1 MNKLLK
7 NIKIKNII
15 GEFPSCVSSVCSDSR
30 LVEKN
35 SLFVA
40 IKGTKLDGHD
50 HIEGAIE
57 KGCSVVVCEQLP
69 ANLISDVCYVQV
81 ADSALAISV
90 LASNF
95 YDNPSEK
102 LKLVGVTGT
111 NGKTTIVTLLYNL
124 FTSLGYCCG
133 LLSTVHNIVD
143 KEVIPSTHTTPDPV
157 SLNKL
162 LARMVDN
169 GCEYCFMEVS
179 SHSVVQK
186 RISGLTFCGGIFT
199 NITHDHLDYHKTF
212 VNYIAAKKAFFTMLP
227 ADAFAVVN
235 ADDRNGLL
243 MVENSKAKVY
253 TYSIRGMADF
263 HAKLLEMKIDGTLAR
278 INNGEE
284 FWMALPG
291 EFNASNQLAVFAA
304 ASLLSVDKYELMV
317 KLSMIKGAKGRFEVV
332 KNSCNKNVVVDYAH
346 TPDALKN
353 ILSTVCE
360 LADGQGRVLCV
371 FGAGGDRDSSKRSEM
386 GVVSV
391 KYADLVVVTSDNPRS
406 ENPDAIIKDIVSEID
421 PVSMKKIICITDRKE
436 AIRVAV
442 NMLNDDDV
450 LVVAGKGHENYQE
463 INGVKY
469 HFDDVEIIDEL
480 LNN

>member
-1 MNKLLK
+1 M
-7 NIKIKNII
+7 I

-30 LVEKN
+30 AVEKN

-50 HIEGAIE
+50 HIYNAVDN
-57 KGCSVVVCEQLP
+57 GCGVVVCEQMPSTLK
-69 ANLISDVCYVQV
+69 SDVCYVQV
-81 ADSALAISV
+81 SDSALAISI

-95 YDNPSEK
+95 YDNPSAK

-133 LLSTVHNIVD
+133 LLSTVHNIVGE
-143 KEVIPSTHTTPDPV
+143 EVIPSTHTTPDPV
-157 SLNKL
+157 SLNRL
-162 LARMVDN
+162 LAQMVDR
-169 GCEYCFMEVS
+169 GCEFCFMEVS

-227 ADAFAVVN
+227 AGAFAVVN
-235 ADDRNGLL
+235 ADDKNGLL

-263 HAKLLEMKIDGTLAR
+263 HAKLLEVKIDGTLAR

-291 EFNASNQLAVFAA
+291 VFNASNQLAVYAA

-317 KLSMIKGAKGRFEVV
+317 KLSVIKGAKGRFELV
-332 KNSCNKNVVVDYAH
+332 KNNCNKNVIVDYAH

-353 ILSTVCE
+353 ILSTVRE
-360 LADGQGRVLCV
+360 LADGQGRVMCV

-386 GVVSV
+386 GLVSV
-391 KYADLVVVTSDNPRS
+391 KYADLVFVTSDNPRS

-421 PVSMKKIICITDRKE
+421 PVNMRKVICITDRKE
-436 AIRVAV
+436 AIRVSV
-442 NMLNDDDV
+442 NMLQDNDV

-463 INGVKY
+463 INGVKT
-469 HFDDVEIIDEL
+469 HFDDREVLRSLFGEIR
-480 LNN
+480 